1 MIENFTKIFI
11 NAIIRWFFFIII
23 FGCVWFF
30 MTLIAYIVN
39 DLTGI
44 TVYDFCCWFL
54 GMITFA
60 FLDSLK
66 GKNND

>member
-1 MIENFTKIFI
+1 
-11 NAIIRWFFFIII
+11 
-23 FGCVWFF
+23 

-44 TVYDFCCWFL
+44 TVDDFCCWLL

-66 GKNND
+66 GKEQ

>member
-11 NAIIRWFFFIII
+11 NAIIRWFFFIVI

-44 TVYDFCCWFL
+44 TVDDFCCWLL

-66 GKNND
+66 GKEQ